1 MFNSLRARLTGVSV
15 LIVSLSLIILT
26 AAVFL
31 VVRSIVLDSLDAS
44 TDRLAKIYA
53 GELTQWVQDKQQ
65 ITSSIK
71 LALPQKDPVP
81 FLKAAENAGL
91 DLAYFVR
98 ADKSYAFT
106 RKQPDGY
113 DGTQRDWYKQAA
125 AAGGPVVTPIYADAA
140 TGDLTL
146 SFAEPV
152 VENGKTVAVV
162 ASDMTMQSVIKKVAD
177 IRPYEKSFAFL
188 MDASTGKILAHP
200 DSGLTLKP
208 ITDLS
213 PELSTDLVS
222 GLAKQGGH
230 QVVSIGGAPQML
242 YAANVAGT
250 HWVLG
255 ISIDQAEATAALNR
269 LLWLAVVIAVICVL
283 VAGLLMAGF
292 VRQQLGRLV
301 QVRDALQD
309 IASGDGDL
317 TRRLS
322 ESGKDELT
330 QIASAFNL
338 FANKISTVFVRIR
351 AASDSV
357 QTAATEIAS
366 GSQDLSSRT
375 EEQASSLAETAATME
390 EITATVRQNS
400 DHVQQ
405 ANTLAAAAAKTTTAG
420 NATVEELVTTMSEIN
435 AKSQQVAEII
445 GVIDSIAFQTNILA
459 LNAAVEAARAGE
471 QGRGFAVVAAEVRA
485 LAQRSAASAKEIRN
499 LIEVS
504 VQATTKGNQQAASAS
519 KATQEILDGIRR
531 VTDIMGEISAANHE
545 QTTGIEQIN
554 TAVTQM
560 DDVTHQNASL
570 VEESA
575 AAAAS
580 LQDQANTLA
589 GLVGTFRVDD
599 RAVDAGHGAASEPRY
614 RPVALLPRG

>member
-15 LIVSLSLIILT
+15 LIVSLSLIVLT
-26 AAVFL
+26 VAVFL

-44 TDRLAKIYA
+44 TGRLARTYA
-53 GELTQWVQDKQQ
+53 DELSQWVKDKQQ
-65 ITSSIK
+65 ITGSIK
-71 LALPQKDPVP
+71 LALPQQDPVP
-81 FLKAAENAGL
+81 FLKAAEKAGL

-125 AAGGPVVTPIYADAA
+125 AAGKPVYTPIYADAA

-162 ASDMTMQSVIKKVAD
+162 ASDMTMKSVIQKVAG

-188 MDASTGKILAHP
+188 IDGNTGVILAHP
-200 DSGLTLKP
+200 DPALTLKP
-208 ITDLS
+208 MTNLS
-213 PELSTDLVS
+213 PDLDIGLVS
-222 GLAKQGGH
+222 ELAKQGGH

-242 YAANVAGT
+242 YAAGVTGT
-250 HWVLG
+250 HWLLG
-255 ISIDQAEATAALNR
+255 ISIDQAEATAALHR
-269 LLWLAVVIAVICVL
+269 LLLLAIVIAVACVL

-317 TRRLS
+317 TRRLG

-338 FANKISTVFVRIR
+338 FADKISSVLVRIR

-366 GSQDLSSRT
+366 GSQDLSART

-390 EITATVRQNS
+390 EITATVRQNG
-400 DHVQQ
+400 DHVQE
-405 ANTLAAAAAKTTTAG
+405 ANALAATAAETTAAG
-420 NATVEELVTTMSEIN
+420 NVTVGELVTTMNEIN

-485 LAQRSAASAKEIRN
+485 LAQRSAASAKEIRS
-499 LIEVS
+499 LIELS
-504 VQATTKGNQQAASAS
+504 VQTTAKGNQQAASAS
-519 KATQEILDGIRR
+519 KATQEILEGIRR
-531 VTDIMGEISAANHE
+531 VTDIMREISAANRE

-580 LQDQANTLA
+580 LQDQANTLSE
-589 GLVGTFRVDD
+589 LVGTFRVDD
-599 RAVDAGHGAASEPRY
+599 QGAGDAASDPR
-614 RPVALLPRG
+614 RGPVALLPRR